1 MKSKSFMEEIEEY
14 CELLLECAKNDEVS
28 NELIDK
34 KKRIIELYKKEQKT
48 ARFKQRALRFSN
60 IYFCCTSIIA

>member
-34 KKRIIELYKKEQKT
+34 KKRIIELYKKEQKNSP
-48 ARFKQRALRFSN
+48 L
-60 IYFCCTSIIA
+60 